1 MIWFLIIL
9 LVLSIINSIEVELNI
24 DNTTWKNRKTKE
36 LIRIKEIDSYNRV
49 NYKYINDEH
58 IRYMSISTLL
68 INFKYNGE

>member
-1 MIWFLIIL
+1 
-9 LVLSIINSIEVELNI
+9 
-24 DNTTWKNRKTKE
+24 